1 MTGDATCNIVTRMST
16 AEKLLARMRGQ
27 PLDWQIGQLET
38 VARHCGLKV
47 RKPSGSHVI
56 FQKDGCPLEV
66 SVPAHK
72 PIKPV
77 YIRLF
82 LVLVDA

>member
-1 MTGDATCNIVTRMST
+1 MTCDVVCNIIFTMST
-16 AEKLLARMRGQ
+16 AEKLLTRMRNH
-27 PLDWQIGQLET
+27 PLDWQIGQLEI
-38 VARHCGLKV
+38 VARQFDLKV

-77 YIRLF
+77 YIRQF
-82 LVLVDA
+82 LSLIDA